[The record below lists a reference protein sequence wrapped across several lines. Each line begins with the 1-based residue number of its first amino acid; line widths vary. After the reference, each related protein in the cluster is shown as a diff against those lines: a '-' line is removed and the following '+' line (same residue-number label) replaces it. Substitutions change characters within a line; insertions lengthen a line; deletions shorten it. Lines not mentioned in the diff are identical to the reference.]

1 MVATRSMPGPGVAKV
16 LGNVLLRGNDPLGN
30 LERMHAAWGDVV
42 TFRIAR
48 DRVVLLSHPDDIE
61 AVLVGGKDAVAKD
74 RVTRSLSSVMGEG
87 LLTAEGEG
95 WKRHRKLLAPS
106 FSPRA
111 VAGYGDV
118 MVSSTVARL
127 PPPGTLDIHHAMGE
141 LALDIVVR
149 TLFGSEPVQDAERVH
164 PCIERLMACFEIENR
179 SLWRFVPDWV
189 PGPHR
194 RDAAARAAELHRVL
208 EAVVARRRGGEAGPD
223 LLWRMLEARDEQ
235 GGLTDRELMDEAVT
249 VFLAGH
255 ETTAITLSFACWLL
269 AGHPEA
275 QARAQAEAAA
285 LGRDPVTADLP
296 RLPWISAIVKEAMRL
311 YPPAWAVAREIRAP
325 LRVSGFDLPLGAQVV
340 LSPWIVHRDPRWW
353 SEPTAFRPE
362 RFLAPSEPVHRFSY
376 FPFGGGPRVCIGNH
390 FALLEASLVLA
401 TLLRHRRLHR
411 VDDEPPVLLP
421 AVTLRPRGGLRLRVE

>member
-1 MVATRSMPGPGVAKV
+1 MPGPGVAKV

-390 FALLEASLVLA
+390 FALLEASLVLT